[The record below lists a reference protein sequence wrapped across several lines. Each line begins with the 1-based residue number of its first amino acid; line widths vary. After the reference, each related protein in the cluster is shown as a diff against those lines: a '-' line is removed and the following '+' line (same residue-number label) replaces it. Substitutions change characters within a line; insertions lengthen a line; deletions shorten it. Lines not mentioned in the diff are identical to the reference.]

1 MKKSLIALAALAATG
16 AFAQSSVTLTGTFD
30 PSVVNEKV
38 TYGNGYDVSQTL
50 VSNSRQGTSAI
61 IFKGV
66 EDLGGGM
73 TAMFLYEAD
82 FSAAVKADGPANATL
97 TNNSLGVLGGEVY
110 TGLAGSFGSIKIGA
124 ANTPTLTS
132 QASRQ
137 PIGTKL
143 GGGFGG
149 VLGTSHVR
157 ESNSLVYASPVFMGG
172 LTVQLGYAFGSTAD
186 TSGATAGRTP
196 VNYTAP
202 ATEVGSKTDFGVFY
216 AAGPVR
222 TGLTRWISKA
232 VGTATD
238 NTQTN
243 LFTQYDLGA
252 HTLYIGAHNETI
264 TTGQVQQSGYNVAA
278 KINVAPTTNILFN
291 YGKLSD
297 LTNTVALDK
306 SILTLGA
313 RYDLSKRTSLYTR
326 YVSEKNENVTAAT
339 SAKEITSML
348 VGVQHNF

>member
-16 AFAQSSVTLTGTFD
+16 AFAQSTVTLTGSFD

-38 TYGNGYDVSQTL
+38 TYGNGYDVSQNFL
-50 VSNSRQGTSAI
+50 RNNSQGTSAMI
-61 IFKGV
+61 IKGV

-73 TAMFLYEAD
+73 TATFLYEAD
-82 FSAAVKADGPANATL
+82 FSAAVKADGPANAAL
-97 TNNSLGVLGGEVY
+97 SNNSLGVLGGEVY
-110 TGLAGSFGSIKIGA
+110 TGLAGSLGSIKLGA

-143 GGGFGG
+143 GSGFGG

-172 LTVQLGYAFGSTAD
+172 LQVQLGYAFGSTAD
-186 TSGATAGRTP
+186 TSGAAAGRTP
-196 VNYTAP
+196 VNYAAP
-202 ATEVGSKTDFGVFY
+202 ATNVGSKTDFGVFY

-222 TGLTRWISKA
+222 TGLTRWI
-232 VGTATD
+232 TDATSTGMS

-243 LFTQYDLGA
+243 FFTQYDIGA
-252 HTLYIGAHNETI
+252 HTLYVGAHNETLA
-264 TTGQVQQSGYNVAA
+264 TQVQQSGYNVAA

-326 YVSEKNENVTAAT
+326 YVSEKNENVTAAA